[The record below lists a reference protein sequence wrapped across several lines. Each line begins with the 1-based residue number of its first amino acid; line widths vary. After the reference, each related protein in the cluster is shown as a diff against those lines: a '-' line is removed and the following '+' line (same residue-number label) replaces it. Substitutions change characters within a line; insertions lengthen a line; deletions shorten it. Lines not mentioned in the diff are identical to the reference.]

1 MSKRSQDSEVPL
13 AAKKSKLS
21 DVKPVEKQHAM
32 QIDEDLHSRQLAVY
46 GRASMRRMA
55 ASDILI
61 CGAQGLGVETGG
73 RSNLLPQITTSDR

>member
-1 MSKRSQDSEVPL
+1 MSKRSQESEVPV

-21 DVKPVEKQHAM
+21 EVKPGRMQQNL

-55 ASDILI
+55 ASDVLI
-61 CGAQGLGVETGG
+61 CGALGLGVETG
-73 RSNLLPQITTSDR
+73 